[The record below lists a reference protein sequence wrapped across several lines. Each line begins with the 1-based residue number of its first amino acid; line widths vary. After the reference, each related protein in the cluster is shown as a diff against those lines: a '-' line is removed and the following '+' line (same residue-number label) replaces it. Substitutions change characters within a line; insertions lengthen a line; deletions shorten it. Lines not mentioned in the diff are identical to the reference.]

1 MFTTLYANQFKEISK
16 NQNATRSSKLITS
29 IHAAIGDF
37 IRENSN
43 FDVIT
48 LPLSEYN
55 FVSSLGTKKVDIAI
69 LDKTTKKLLGAIMFK
84 GVRQEYNKN
93 ANNYYESM
101 KGESSL
107 FIEAGI
113 PVFQIVFIPTRIKH
127 KNSKGEIVFEEPT
140 EKSFKNYENFINEK
154 SSYWNLLKLSVYY
167 FDIDYD
173 NFIVNY
179 SNKTVKNVE
188 PTLEEGLMNFIGGL
202 NG

>member
-16 NQNATRSSKLITS
+16 NPNATRSSKLITP

-69 LDKTTKKLLGAIMFK
+69 LDKTTKKLLGAVMFK
-84 GVRQEYNKN
+84 GIRQEYNKN

-113 PVFQIVFIPTRIKH
+113 PVFQIVFIPTYIKH
-127 KNSKGEIVFEEPT
+127 KNSKGEMVFEEHT
-140 EKSFKNYENFINEK
+140 EKSFKK
-154 SSYWNLLKLSVYY
+154 
-167 FDIDYD
+167 FDII
-173 NFIVNY
+173 FIFFLNNIIYAYLHCCLISVTLPSSVVINCCC
-179 SNKTVKNVE
+179 SADFLAVFKKRCIVCKT
-188 PTLEEGLMNFIGGL
+188 
-202 NG
+202 